1 MSLEGL
7 RIFVVGVAGVIGLAA
22 SLSGVVG
29 IIRMPDLYC
38 RIQCATKNIT
48 MGALPMLVAV
58 VVAKGPIS
66 PFGSRALVLAFLL
79 MVASPLASYALSR
92 SAYQVGVKMWDGA
105 VIDQAKQ
112 AKEKQQA
119 EKEREAEKD
128 PSGAGDGG

>member
-1 MSLEGL
+1 LEGL

-38 RIQCATKNIT
+38 RVQCATKNVT

-66 PFGSRALVLAFLL
+66 PFGSRALLLAFLL
-79 MVASPLASYALSR
+79 MVASPLATYALSR
-92 SAYQVGVKMWDGA
+92 AAYHVGVEMWDGA
-105 VIDQAKQ
+105 VIDQPKQ
-112 AKEKQQA
+112 ETH
-119 EKEREAEKD
+119 
-128 PSGAGDGG
+128 PT

>member
-7 RIFVVGVAGVIGLAA
+7 RIFVVGAAGVIGLAA

-38 RIQCATKNIT
+38 RIQCATKNVT

-66 PFGSRALVLAFLL
+66 PFGSRALLLAFLL

-92 SAYQVGVKMWDGA
+92 SAYRVGIQMWPGA
-105 VIDQAKQ
+105 VIDQAAQ
-112 AKEKQQA
+112 AA
-119 EKEREAEKD
+119 EERDAEEQ
-128 PSGAGDGG
+128 PSSARDAT

>member
-1 MSLEGL
+1 LEGL

-38 RIQCATKNIT
+38 RVQGATKNVT

-66 PFGSRALVLAFLL
+66 PFGSRALLLAFLL
-79 MVASPLASYALSR
+79 MVASPLATYALSR
-92 SAYQVGVKMWDGA
+92 AAYHVGVEMWDGA
-105 VIDQAKQ
+105 VIDQPKQ
-112 AKEKQQA
+112 ETH
-119 EKEREAEKD
+119 
-128 PSGAGDGG
+128 PT